1 MTRPILGIETTC
13 DETSAAVLD
22 ARGAILGLVIHSQD
36 VHRVYGGVVP
46 ELAARDHLR
55 RIEPV
60 VEAALGEAGV
70 GRGDLGA
77 IAVAA
82 APGLIGALLVGVTW
96 SRAAAFALGIPLAPV
111 HHMEGHLFG
120 PVLEDPD
127 AVPPFVALL
136 VSGGHTLLLWVPEWG
151 RYHLMGETR
160 DDAAGEAFDKVARI
174 VGLPYPG
181 GPAIEKAAAA
191 GDPGRYRF
199 PRPLLKKKGGAGSG
213 RGRAGFFDFSFSGL
227 KTAVARTVA
236 EVRDGRAGARERSGG
251 GTARQSSLDLEH
263 PHLAEPETASRL
275 DAERPH
281 LAASFQEAVVDV
293 LAGKTLAA
301 AAAVGCDRV
310 LVGGGVA
317 ANRALKSRIREGI
330 GPGGRLF
337 AALPRLSMDNGAMI
351 ARAGMYRLQSG
362 DFGGLAEAAARAP
375 IPGVLPWHPNPPH
388 HSPDPCRTTS
398 S

>member
-55 RIEPV
+55 KIEPV

-70 GRGDLGA
+70 RRGDLGA

-96 SRAAAFALGIPLAPV
+96 SRAAAFALGVPLVPV

-151 RYHLMGETR
+151 RYHLLGETR

-199 PRPLLKKKGGAGSG
+199 PRPLLKKKGGRASG
-213 RGRAGFFDFSFSGL
+213 RGGRAAAFDFSFSGL

-236 EVRDGRAGARERSGG
+236 EVEGGGGGPGARSGG
-251 GTARQSSLDLEH
+251 GTAR
-263 PHLAEPETASRL
+263 ASRL

-281 LAASFQEAVVDV
+281 LVASFQEAVVDV
-293 LAGKTLAA
+293 LSAKTLAA

-317 ANRALKSRIREGI
+317 ANRALKSRVRKGI

-337 AALPRLSMDNGAMI
+337 AASPRLSMDNGAMI
-351 ARAGMYRLQSG
+351 ARAGLYRLRSG
-362 DFGGLAEAAARAP
+362 DFGGLAGAAASGP
-375 IPGVLPWHPNPPH
+375 IPGVLPWTPDPPH
-388 HSPDPCRTTS
+388 HSSPVNTTS

>member
-60 VEAALGEAGV
+60 AEAALGEAGV
-70 GRGDLGA
+70 RRGDLGA

-96 SRAAAFALGIPLAPV
+96 SRAAALALGIPLVPV

-120 PVLEDPD
+120 PVLEDPE

-151 RYHLMGETR
+151 RYHLLGETR

-181 GPAIEKAAAA
+181 GPAIEKAAVE
-191 GDPGRYRF
+191 GDPERYRF
-199 PRPLLKKKGGAGSG
+199 PRPLLKGKGNAGT
-213 RGRAGFFDFSFSGL
+213 FDFSFSGL

-236 EVRDGRAGARERSGG
+236 KVE
-251 GTARQSSLDLEH
+251 
-263 PHLAEPETASRL
+263 ETAARL
-275 DAERPH
+275 EAERPH

-301 AAAVGCDRV
+301 AEEVGCDRV

-317 ANRALKSRIREGI
+317 ANRALKARLRDGI

-337 AALPRLSMDNGAMI
+337 AASPRLSMDNGAMI
-351 ARAGMYRLQSG
+351 ARAGLYRLRSG
-362 DFGGLAEAAARAP
+362 DFGGLAEAAASAP
-375 IPGVLPWHPNPPH
+375 IPGVV
-388 HSPDPCRTTS
+388 
-398 S
+398 

>member
-70 GRGDLGA
+70 GRGDLGS

-96 SRAAAFALGIPLAPV
+96 SRAAAFALDIPLVPV

-151 RYHLMGETR
+151 RYHLLGETR

-181 GPAIEKAAAA
+181 GPAIEKAAVA
-191 GDPGRYRF
+191 GDPGRYPF
-199 PRPLLKKKGGAGSG
+199 PRPLLKRKGGAGSG
-213 RGRAGFFDFSFSGL
+213 RGAHAGPFDFSFSGL

-236 EVRDGRAGARERSGG
+236 EVREGSAGPGARSGG
-251 GTARQSSLDLEH
+251 GTTR
-263 PHLAEPETASRL
+263 TSRL

-337 AALPRLSMDNGAMI
+337 AASPRLSMDNGAMI
-351 ARAGMYRLQSG
+351 ARAGQYRLQSG
-362 DFGGLAEAAARAP
+362 DFGGLAGAAARAP
-375 IPGVLPWHPNPPH
+375 IPGVLPWQPNPPH